1 MFGAASLDFA
11 CVASGKANGTLLYT
25 KINGILLPEF
35 FYAVKP
41 VLLFMGI
48 TVNTYL
54 IPDL

>member
-41 VLLFMGI
+41 ALLFMGI
-48 TVNTYL
+48 KMNTYL